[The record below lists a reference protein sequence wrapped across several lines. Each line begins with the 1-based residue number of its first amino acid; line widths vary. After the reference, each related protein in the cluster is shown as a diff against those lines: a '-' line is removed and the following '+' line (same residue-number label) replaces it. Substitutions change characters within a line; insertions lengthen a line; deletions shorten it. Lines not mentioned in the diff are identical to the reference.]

1 MKVSKNAMGAPIF
14 AVLAVCLAMSACSTQ
29 EPEPQGVAL
38 SSQQLENY
46 TIAYN
51 VAKDE
56 GLSDKGTLNVIMA
69 MAAESNGLNLANDGS
84 HPGLKDDQYP
94 EAISESI
101 EHPQSDGIPSE
112 YGYHHNGD
120 YGSMGVLQQQFPWW
134 GDVDDLMDVEVSVRA
149 FINQMSRFDYENMP
163 SGKAIQMVQRSYDP
177 TGQNYENKKQVAE
190 EIINIIEMEKASE

>member
-1 MKVSKNAMGAPIF
+1 MKSFKNAVGTPIF

-29 EPEPQGVAL
+29 EPEPQGVSL

-46 TIAYN
+46 TIAYD

-84 HPGLKDDQYP
+84 HPGLKYDQDP
-94 EAISESI
+94 KAISKSI
-101 EHPQSDGIPSE
+101 EHPQSDGVPSE

-134 GDVDDLMDVEVSVRA
+134 GDVDDLMDVEVSVRT
-149 FINQMSRFDYENMP
+149 FINQMSRFDYEDMP